1 MGGNLKRLYYL
12 GINVLSAIHGM
23 SAVWD
28 ACYWEVSL
36 YFLQM
41 FPKDGLSKNIT
52 LEYDLSCIIEKDSIS
67 FSQKYDVFSRRKVKD
82 DLSQKIHGNMMFSV
96 HFVKNGISFSYEHEI
111 ILLSKKQRL
120 SSPEKYT

>member
-23 SAVWD
+23 SAIWD
-28 ACYWEVSL
+28 VCYWEVSL

-41 FPKDGLSKNIT
+41 FPKDSLSKNIT
-52 LEYDLSCIIEKDSIS
+52 LEYDLSCIIGKDSIS

-82 DLSQKIHGNMMFSV
+82 DLSQKILVNMFSV
-96 HFVKNGISFSYEHEI
+96 YSVKMVFLFPTI
-111 ILLSKKQRL
+111 IKLPFYQKSEDYLLPKNTL
-120 SSPEKYT
+120 